1 MYNDMISRSRKMLS
15 ITIILFLICTIII
28 GFTNEKQTDIIPMNE
43 EVLVVQETTIMHMAP
58 VTPIEPVAIIDDDIE
73 PTTPA
78 PIEDIVEE
86 TLDIENV
93 SEETLV
99 LLSDEE
105 EPLYGGLIP
114 LSDSAINALE
124 EACELNG
131 IPFHIGL
138 GLIDLES
145 EFQSDAVSKSGCYGL
160 CQLNPKYFPSDLS
173 DEDNI
178 RYGMD
183 YLGSHY
189 KKYQDWSVALNAYN
203 KGKVTGDTVYPAAVL
218 TRAEKWD
225 KILKENGFY

>member
-1 MYNDMISRSRKMLS
+1 MYNDMISRSRKILAAIIILLMGCIVIVDFTDDEQIDTIS
-15 ITIILFLICTIII
+15 TEEETIITEEATI
-28 GFTNEKQTDIIPMNE
+28 KA
-43 EVLVVQETTIMHMAP
+43 LAP
-58 VTPIEPVAIIDDDIE
+58 VTPIEQMTITKKPIKPIELSPIDDAI
-73 PTTPA
+73 
-78 PIEDIVEE
+78 EE
-86 TLDIENV
+86 TLDIDEVDEEN
-93 SEETLV
+93 LV

-114 LSDSAINALE
+114 LTDSAIIALE

-160 CQLNPKYFPSDLS
+160 CQLNPKYFPSELS

-178 RYGMD
+178 RHGMD
-183 YLGSHY
+183 YLGYHY

-203 KGKVTGDTVYPAAVL
+203 KGRVTGDTVYPEAVL
-218 TRAEKWD
+218 ARAEKWN
-225 KILKENGFY
+225 KILKENWFY